1 MTRIIKAE
9 SLGFCMGVRR
19 AIDKIL
25 NEADKHGEIETLGA
39 LVHNQQVIDHLSE
52 KGVHTV
58 NDPEEI
64 KGSRI
69 VISAHG
75 VGPQV
80 IDALKNSGLEVV
92 DTTCSFVKRAQKAAA
107 KLNQDGFFTL
117 VFGDKKHPEVK
128 GILGWAEGNGLATIH
143 ADDLKELP
151 AIPKKLGIVSQ
162 TTQIPAAFDAF
173 VKEVFSIAFRQDSE
187 IRIVDT
193 FCHDIRRRQEVTS
206 NMAKEC
212 ELVYVI
218 GGKNSANTRHLYDI
232 CNAHAKTYQIE
243 TADDILPTVL
253 EGVETIGVAAGA
265 STEDQTIDEVIK
277 RLEELTHAVIE

>member
-232 CNAHAKTYQIE
+232 CSAHAKTYQIE